1 MIRKKILIIG
11 KPGVGKT
18 ELAEALAE
26 KLNVPVIDE
35 ISGPDEIEDKSG
47 IYVANSIPVSIAE
60 LTLPYGFSLI
70 HIQ

>member
-18 ELAEALAE
+18 ELAEALAG

-47 IYVANSIPVSIAE
+47 IYVSNSIPVSIAE
-60 LTLPYGFSLI
+60 LALPYGFTLI

>member
-1 MIRKKILIIG
+1 MIKRNILIIG

-18 ELAEALAE
+18 EIAKALAE

-35 ISGPDEIEDKSG
+35 ISGLDEIEDKSG
-47 IYVANSIPVSIAE
+47 IYVSNSIPAIIAE
-60 LTLPYGFSLI
+60 LALPSDFLLI